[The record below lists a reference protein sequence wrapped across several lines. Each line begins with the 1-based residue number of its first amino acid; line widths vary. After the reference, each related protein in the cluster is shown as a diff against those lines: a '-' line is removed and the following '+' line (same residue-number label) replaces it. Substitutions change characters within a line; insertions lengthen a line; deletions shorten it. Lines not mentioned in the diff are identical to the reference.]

1 MILIQCYGRNFDFS
15 GPWSNFL
22 PALATEKQSFD
33 RFLQGIQDVEMI
45 TGHLYAGQL
54 EVDIFEMKSLR
65 VIRGQRELFNETDP
79 DAKGFLIDWESE

>member
-1 MILIQCYGRNFDFS
+1 
-15 GPWSNFL
+15 
-22 PALATEKQSFD
+22 
-33 RFLQGIQDVEMI
+33 MI

-79 DAKGFLIDWESE
+79 DAKGF

>member
-1 MILIQCYGRNFDFS
+1 MLRQKLRLFRTAIEILTC
-15 GPWSNFL
+15 L
-22 PALATEKQSFD
+22 ALKLSEKACFD

-79 DAKGFLIDWESE
+79 DAKGFLID

>member
-1 MILIQCYGRNFDFS
+1 
-15 GPWSNFL
+15 
-22 PALATEKQSFD
+22 
-33 RFLQGIQDVEMI
+33 MI

-79 DAKGFLIDWESE
+79 DAKGFQ